1 MKVRPGLIKE
11 EPTNNAEILRQPI
24 FGNPLILS
32 ESGIP
37 LGLGGLRDGSA
48 FARAGYSRTKDL

>member
-11 EPTNNAEILRQPI
+11 EPSNTAEMFRQPI

-32 ESGIP
+32 KSGIP
-37 LGLGGLRDGSA
+37 LGLGGSKDESA
-48 FARAGYSRTKDL
+48 FARADYSRTKDL